1 MRKGIFT
8 ILLSF
13 VTLALCAQQR
23 PYLQCSDKLEHPY
36 GLTSEITRQSGEYN
50 SLDESLRLMKGIG
63 VNMLRIPMSWDNF
76 STAEG
81 RFVYKIYDTVTESL
95 KTSPFQT
102 MGIISHNFGKGKDA
116 WKTPGEFAAYVL
128 GMMTR
133 YRNAVGCWEV
143 IPGMDGIWTGGSP
156 LQPAQYFSTLKGVC
170 SVARKTNNKVVL
182 GTPSELKSKFLDSL
196 LAYGGHN
203 YFDVMSFSSYGYP
216 ADIPMQVMRIRR
228 MMYKYGFSKPVWL
241 TNLYYGSYMSSDIP
255 LDFWRGA
262 VPGALKAL
270 GHKSGSLNVAVVISR
285 TKKGKDALNP
295 YEIDKY
301 LSGLYKSVRS
311 VTADSVGSLSPEDVQ
326 VLIPGEEVD
335 AKDLERY
342 VREGGT
348 IILDSPRLPEITHCW
363 VRRAGGARYLTE
375 ENLSVEDEMV
385 PLLYDSTSKGGEEDI
400 VAALYKIRSDG
411 SRGNAVILS
420 RKDVP
425 VYIDQEAEQAK
436 RLPRVHIL
444 AFACGVD
451 KVFWNGMRSREKEP
465 GRKRD
470 WSGLYHSDLSPKPSS
485 LSYRTLTSML
495 PAGSSRPEYECLDGV
510 YLAAWNTPEGKKIW
524 AVWTEGDRP
533 LKADLEISGKAKYT
547 GYLGNRMKAITEI
560 TDGIVYIS
568 EADSVSLK

>member
-50 SLDESLRLMKGIG
+50 SLEESLRLMKGLG
-63 VNMLRIPMSWDNF
+63 VNMLRLPMSWDNF
-76 STAEG
+76 CTADG

-170 SVARKTNNKVVL
+170 SVARKTNSKVVL
-182 GTPSELKSKFLDSL
+182 GTPYEIKSKFLDSL

-203 YFDVMSFSSYGYP
+203 YFDVMSFSSYGFP
-216 ADIPMQVMRIRR
+216 EDIPGQTMKIRR
-228 MMYKYGFSKPVWL
+228 LMYRYNFSKPVWL
-241 TNLYYGSYMSSDIP
+241 TNLYYGSYTSADIP
-255 LDFWRGA
+255 LDFWREA
-262 VPGALKAL
+262 VPEALKSI
-270 GHKSGSLNVAVVISR
+270 GCKSGSANVAVVISR
-285 TKKGKDALNP
+285 TAKGKDALNP

-301 LSGLYKSVRS
+301 LSGLYKSVRLVS
-311 VTADSVGSLSPEDVQ
+311 ADSVGDLSPEDVQ

-335 AKDLERY
+335 SKDLERY
-342 VREGGT
+342 LRSGGT
-348 IILDSPRLPEITHCW
+348 VILDGPRLPETTHCW

-375 ENLSVEDEMV
+375 DNLSGADEMV
-385 PLLYDSTSKGGEEDI
+385 PLLYDKPSGAGNGGV
-400 VAALYKIRSDG
+400 VAALYKVRSDG
-411 SRGNAVILS
+411 CRGNAVILS

-425 VYIDQEAEQAK
+425 VYIDYEAEQAK

-451 KVFWNGMRSREKEP
+451 KVFWNGMRSREKDP

-485 LSYRTLTSML
+485 LSYRTLTAML
-495 PAGSSRPEYECLDGV
+495 PSGSSRPEYEYVKGI
-510 YLAAWNTPEGKKIW
+510 YLASWNTPDGKKIW
-524 AVWTEGDRP
+524 AVWTEGGKP
-533 LKADLEISGKAKYT
+533 LQVELDISGKAKYT
-547 GYLGNRMKAITEI
+547 DYLGNRMKAMTEI
-560 TDGIVYIS
+560 TDGIVYITGA
-568 EADSVSLK
+568 ESVSLN